1 MPSWLTWSRMSPGE
15 LLKANWVGRAEAK
28 KPLAV
33 NAQGLFSKGLLP
45 LAHRQAQTV
54 CVLVN
59 GGQLNCEPSRYT
71 I

>member
-15 LLKANWVGRAEAK
+15 LLKANWVGRAETK

-45 LAHRQAQTV
+45 L
-54 CVLVN
+54 VN